1 MKFDTKYIIIIAI
14 LGIILLYS
22 YYYFFKSFKDPTKL
36 WGRIEGNFLYIYY
49 ISMILS
55 TIGFL
60 FLFYYL
66 ITSNSF
72 TIDEIHKLYYSL
84 ICILIISMFW
94 MPVSIDYIK
103 NKNNY
108 NKFLI
113 YLILFSVAM
122 SVLYLNLILNN
133 IKEYKNKIGKKLALI
148 GMIYFFIHTFFFDFI
163 LWTYNFF

>member
-1 MKFDTKYIIIIAI
+1 
-14 LGIILLYS
+14 
-22 YYYFFKSFKDPTKL
+22 
-36 WGRIEGNFLYIYY
+36 
-49 ISMILS
+49 
-55 TIGFL
+55 
-60 FLFYYL
+60 
-66 ITSNSF
+66 
-72 TIDEIHKLYYSL
+72 
-84 ICILIISMFW
+84 MFW